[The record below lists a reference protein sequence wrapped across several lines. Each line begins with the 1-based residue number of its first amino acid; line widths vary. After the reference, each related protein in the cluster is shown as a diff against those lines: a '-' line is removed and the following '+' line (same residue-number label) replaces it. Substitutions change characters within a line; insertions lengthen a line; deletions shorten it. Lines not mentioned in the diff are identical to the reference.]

1 MPGPRKTPSAHDEPD
16 GHVESHVES
25 VAADLV
31 TPILLVAMP
40 QVVDP
45 FFNMSVVLLVQ
56 HQAEGSQGFIVNRPT
71 AVPVGD
77 ILEGL
82 EIAWG
87 GDPKQTAHFGGPVQ
101 PQLGTVIFESD
112 AAPASPSQYEI
123 CSGVLLTQNVHDLQ
137 QLAEHP
143 PLALRLLL
151 GYAGWGEGQLMQEI
165 LRNDWMTAPV
175 RQDLV
180 FAEDPGET
188 WRRALESVGVDP
200 AQLPSWMPGGGNE
213 MAN

>member
-1 MPGPRKTPSAHDEPD
+1 MPGRRKTTPVREESASRVENAAVSLEP
-16 GHVESHVES
+16 
-25 VAADLV
+25 
-31 TPILLVAMP
+31 PILLVAMP
-40 QVVDP
+40 QVLDP

-71 AVPVGD
+71 AVPLGD

-101 PQLGTVIFESD
+101 PQLGTVIFRSD
-112 AAPASPSQYEI
+112 AAPASPSQHEV

-137 QLAEHP
+137 SLAEHP
-143 PLALRLLL
+143 PDAMRLLL

-165 LRNDWMTAPV
+165 LRNDWMAAPFSL
-175 RQDLV
+175 DLV

-200 AQLPSWMPGGGNE
+200 AQLPTWMPGDNNE

>member
-1 MPGPRKTPSAHDEPD
+1 MPGPRKTTPVSDAPD
-16 GHVESHVES
+16 SRVEG
-25 VAADLV
+25 AAVTLE

-40 QVVDP
+40 QVLDP

-101 PQLGTVIFESD
+101 PQLGTVIFRSD
-112 AAPASPSQYEI
+112 GAPSSPSQHEI
-123 CSGVLLTQNVHDLQ
+123 CTGVLLTQNIHDLQ
-137 QLAEHP
+137 NLAEHP
-143 PLALRLLL
+143 PQALRLML

-180 FAEDPGET
+180 FADDPAET

-200 AQLPSWMPGGGNE
+200 AQLPTWMPGDNNE
-213 MAN
+213 VAN